1 MSNLMII
8 HGGGPTAVINASLY
22 GVLTEAKKQQ
32 ARKVY
37 AARGGT
43 GGLLKGQVCDLLNL
57 TDGQIAQLL
66 QTPGSAIG
74 SSRDAL
80 SALDYERML
89 DVLKQLDINAVLVNG
104 GNGSMDMAYKLHLQC
119 EKAGIHVMGVPKTMD
134 NDLPATDHS
143 PGFGSAA
150 RFIANAVA
158 EICCDIA
165 SMPIHI
171 TVIETLGRNAGWL
184 TAATALAVDSGFGPD
199 LVYVP
204 ERLFDEV
211 RFLDDCQKLIAR
223 KGHGVIVA
231 AEGLKNLQAQ
241 PLVKPSLTQGRTTYY
256 GNVAAYLSELI
267 TSELGF
273 KARNEKPGLL
283 IRSSMALVSRTDRAE
298 AVEVG
303 KMACRLALQGEC
315 GKMLGFRR
323 LSNQPYRCELVCFP
337 LAKVRLKEQTLPL
350 AFINE
355 EGNHIRKEFNDWC
368 RPLIGEPLV
377 PFLNLTETGQ

>member
-22 GVLTEAKKQQ
+22 GVLTEAKNHH

-43 GGLLKGQVCDLLNL
+43 GGLLKGQVYDLLKLSELQN
-57 TDGQIAQLL
+57 AQLL
-66 QTPGSAIG
+66 RTPGSAIG

-89 DVLKQLDINAVLVNG
+89 DVLKQLEINVVLVNG

-119 EKAGIHVMGVPKTMD
+119 EKAGIQVMGIPKTMD

-184 TAATALAVDSGFGPD
+184 TAASALAVDSGFGPD
-199 LVYVP
+199 LIYVP
-204 ERLFDEV
+204 ERLFDEAQ
-211 RFLDDCQKLIAR
+211 FLEDCQKLIER

-267 TSELGF
+267 TAELGF

-283 IRSSMALVSRTDRAE
+283 IRSSMALVSETDRAE

-303 KMACRLALQGEC
+303 KAACRMALQGES

-323 LSNQPYRCELVCFP
+323 ISNQPYSCELVCFP
-337 LAKVRLKEQTLPL
+337 LAEVRLKEQTLPL
-350 AFINE
+350 AFLNK
-355 EGNHIRKEFNDWC
+355 EGNHIHKEFNEWC
-368 RPLIGEPLV
+368 RPLIGEPLA